1 MQNNAASHFDAISN
15 RLQRN
20 PVLTAMTV
28 TSLIIGVTTSIAGVA
43 AWRASSACI
52 APTSAPPHLV
62 QGVADAAARS
72 DLLTHQALQ
81 ADLVIGV
88 GQTAHSELVTSHKD
102 ALAACP
108 CTASIGWHWQR
119 I

>member
-1 MQNNAASHFDAISN
+1 MVSDGGIAAMQNNAASHFDAISN

-52 APTSAPPHLV
+52 APTSTSPHFV
-62 QGVADAAARS
+62 QGVADDAPRS
-72 DLLTHQALQ
+72 DLLMHQALQ
-81 ADLVIGV
+81 ADL
-88 GQTAHSELVTSHKD
+88 
-102 ALAACP
+102 LAACP
-108 CTASIGWHWQR
+108 CAASIGWHWQR

>member
-1 MQNNAASHFDAISN
+1 MQNNAASLFDAISN

-20 PVLTAMTV
+20 PVLTAMIV
-28 TSLIIGVTTSIAGVA
+28 TSLIIGATASMAGVA
-43 AWRASSACI
+43 AWRASSACMT
-52 APTSAPPHLV
+52 PPSAPPHLV
-62 QGVADAAARS
+62 QGVTDDAPRS
-72 DLLTHQALQ
+72 DLLMHQALQ

-88 GQTAHSELVTSHKD
+88 GQTAHSELATSHKD

-108 CTASIGWHWQR
+108 CSASLGWHWQR